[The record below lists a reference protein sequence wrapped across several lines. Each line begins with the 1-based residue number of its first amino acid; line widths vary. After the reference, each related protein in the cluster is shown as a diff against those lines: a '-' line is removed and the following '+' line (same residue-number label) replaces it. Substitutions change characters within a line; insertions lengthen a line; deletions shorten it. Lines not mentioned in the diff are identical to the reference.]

1 MKVKPCSSFW
11 GLSCACDVLEWEA
24 RFTMHRACMN
34 KSIYDRKKMKKTTE
48 RILTQISPQESNADQ
63 VLRQKGVS
71 AGEANSILSDE
82 LKQGR
87 LIKHTKLLERES

>member
-1 MKVKPCSSFW
+1 
-11 GLSCACDVLEWEA
+11 
-24 RFTMHRACMN
+24 MN